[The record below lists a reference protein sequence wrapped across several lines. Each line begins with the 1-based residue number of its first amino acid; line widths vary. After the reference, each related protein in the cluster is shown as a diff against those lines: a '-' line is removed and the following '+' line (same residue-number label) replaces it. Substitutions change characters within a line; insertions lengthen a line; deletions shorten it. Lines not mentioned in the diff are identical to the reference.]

1 MYKFVISLSSNIE
14 WIPSQLGPLEEEFLP
29 GVLLGLEQQVVR
41 LAALPALPRNL
52 QGDHP

>member
-1 MYKFVISLSSNIE
+1 MYQFVLSLSCSIDC
-14 WIPSQLGPLEEEFLP
+14 IPSQLGPLEEEFFP

-52 QGDHP
+52 GYHP